1 MIYFFYNQQKK
12 THKKNPK
19 DEPFSGAKHLRGE
32 IVRNYDLRFT
42 NYD

>member
-1 MIYFFYNQQKK
+1 MIYFFYNQQKRHTRK
-12 THKKNPK
+12 TQKMKPI
-19 DEPFSGAKHLRGE
+19 GGTKHLGGE